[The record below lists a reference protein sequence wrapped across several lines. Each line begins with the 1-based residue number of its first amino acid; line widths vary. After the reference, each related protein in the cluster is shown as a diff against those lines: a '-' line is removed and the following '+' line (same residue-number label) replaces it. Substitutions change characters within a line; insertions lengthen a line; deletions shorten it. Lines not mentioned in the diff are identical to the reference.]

1 MSRNK
6 PLATAA
12 DAVHFPR
19 SMKFTTALLLLS
31 GTLLAAGAPPE
42 EDRRAILAMA
52 GQFDVSFEFTETV
65 AIAPDYKPLS
75 VPYHED
81 AFETVIVVEDTP
93 ERIAL
98 QHLLVVEAGGRA
110 QVIKHWAQV
119 WTWEDTHILDYSG
132 SEDAPEW
139 TRKVVPKEQAAG
151 KWSQLVTSI
160 DDTPRYESLGKWT
173 HHFGESSW
181 TSEPTRRPLPR
192 REYSKRKDYDYLFG
206 TNRHT
211 LTASG
216 WVHTQ
221 DNRKVVDR
229 EGKQVVLSYET
240 GLNIYAKTDNPL
252 SKEATAWW
260 DKNGAFWDD
269 VRDFWLDAV
278 QKEGPQFSYAKEHGG
293 VPLPAKFTELQ
304 KAAPDARKIPEA
316 LTPYISLNK

>member
-1 MSRNK
+1 
-6 PLATAA
+6 
-12 DAVHFPR
+12 
-19 SMKFTTALLLLS
+19 MKFTTTLLLLAGS
-31 GTLLAAGAPPE
+31 LFAAAAPPE

-98 QHLLVVEAGGRA
+98 QHLLVVEAGGRS

-119 WTWEDTHILDYSG
+119 WTWQDTHILDYSG
-132 SEDAPEW
+132 SEDAPQW
-139 TRKVVPKEQAAG
+139 SRKVVSEKEAEG

-173 HHFGESSW
+173 HQSGESSW
-181 TSEPTRRPLPR
+181 TSDLTRRPLPR
-192 REYSKRKDYDYLFG
+192 REYSKRKDYDYLYG

-211 LTASG
+211 LTANG

-229 EGKQVVLSYET
+229 DGKKVVLSYET
-240 GLNIYAKTDNPL
+240 GLNIYNRTDNPL
-252 SKEATAWW
+252 SKDAVAWW
-260 DKNGAFWDD
+260 EKNGTFWDG
-269 VRDFWLDAV
+269 VRNFWLQAV
-278 QKEGPQFSYAKEHGG
+278 QQDGPQFVYSDKHDG
-293 VPLPAKFTELQ
+293 VPLKAKFEELQ
-304 KAAPDARKIPEA
+304 KSNSDPSRIAES
-316 LTPYISLNK
+316 LTPYISAIK

>member
-1 MSRNK
+1 
-6 PLATAA
+6 
-12 DAVHFPR
+12 
-19 SMKFTTALLLLS
+19 MKFTTALLLLA
-31 GTLLAAGAPPE
+31 GTLLASGAAPE

-52 GQFDVSFEFTETV
+52 GQFDVSFEFIETV
-65 AIAPDYKPLS
+65 GIAPDYKPLS

-98 QHLLVVEAGGRA
+98 QHLLVVEAGGRPM
-110 QVIKHWAQV
+110 VIKHWAQV
-119 WTWEDTHILDYSG
+119 WTWQDTHILDYSG
-132 SEDAPEW
+132 SEEAPQW
-139 TRKVVPKEQAAG
+139 SRKVVSKEQAEG

-160 DDTPRYESLGKWT
+160 DDTPRYEALGKWT

-192 REYSKRKDYDYLFG
+192 REYTKRKDYDYLLG

-211 LTASG
+211 ITANG

-240 GLNIYAKTDNPL
+240 GLNLYNKTENPL
-252 SKEATAWW
+252 SKVAVAWW
-260 DKNGAFWDD
+260 DKNGAFWND
-269 VRDFWLDAV
+269 VRGFWLGAV
-278 QKEGPQFSYAKEHGG
+278 QKEGPKFVYNDKHDG
-293 VPLPAKFTELQ
+293 VPLKAKFEELQ
-304 KAAPDARKIPEA
+304 KSASKPAQISET
-316 LTPYISLNK
+316 LTPYISVIK